1 MKNLNQL
8 KDFFLIV
15 LIVLGV
21 TGLFYLNNNE
31 NPAMLGF
38 TPHPYFVISI
48 LISAF
53 YGFRISIFASLF
65 SAGLYFLLL
74 NSQLDYDEVETILDF
89 EFISM
94 PLSMV
99 FISMLVGELKQRT
112 IRDLFEANLKVEEKE
127 IVIENNQR
135 QIDISEQELS
145 EMKQRLVSK
154 LETLEEIYDIGLGLF
169 RNNIDELFPN
179 FLVILH
185 KHLDVEGA
193 SIYIREDSDLND
205 GNFKLAKGFPFTDEF
220 KDEVNAFSTT
230 DLLFRKA
237 FKDKTLVTIKDVSN
251 KDEYESWAKQTVI
264 SMPVVVSGEIHAI
277 VNIHKIPF
285 LKYTPT
291 SFKKVKL
298 LVKWLGH
305 SLQYALNYEG
315 YSKYSVLDET
325 LHIFKNDYFVERL
338 EEEMQVA
345 EKVSSPL
352 AILKIKIQNYEK
364 ISEIKKIPYRKLISD
379 ACLRMTRRR
388 DCVAEG
394 NSEDEFLLSIPNLD
408 PKGTIIFKERIHQE
422 LGKFKFLDS
431 DNERISFELK
441 SAGFKGGM
449 SGTEKF
455 LGELS

>member
-1 MKNLNQL
+1 MKNLNQT

-21 TGLFYLNNNE
+21 TGLFYLNNKE

-53 YGFRISIFASLF
+53 YGFRISIFTSLF

-112 IRDLFEANLKVEEKE
+112 IRDLFEANLKIEEKE
-127 IVIENNQR
+127 VVIENNQR
-135 QIDISEQELS
+135 QMDISNQELS

-220 KDEVNAFSTT
+220 EEEINAFSTT
-230 DLLFRKA
+230 DILFRKA
-237 FKDKTLVTIKDVSN
+237 YKEKSIVTIKDVTN
-251 KDEYESWAKQTVI
+251 KEEYESWAKQTII
-264 SMPVVVSGEIHAI
+264 SMPVVVSGDIHAI

-291 SFKKVKL
+291 SFKKFKL
-298 LVKWLGH
+298 LVQWLGH

-325 LHIFKNDYFVERL
+325 LHIFKNDYFLERL
-338 EEEMQVA
+338 EEEMQAA
-345 EKVSSPL
+345 EKIKSPL
-352 AILKIKIQNYEK
+352 AILKIKIENYDG

-379 ACLRMTRRR
+379 ACLRMTRKR

-394 NSEDEFLLSIPNLD
+394 TNEDEFFLSIPNLD
-408 PKGTIIFKERIHQE
+408 QKGSLVFKERIQQE
-422 LGKFKFLDS
+422 LDKFKFLDQNNNPINF
-431 DNERISFELK
+431 DLK
-441 SAGFKGGM
+441 SAELKDGM
-449 SGTEKF
+449 TETSKF
-455 LGELS
+455 LEELT